1 MAYFKNLKIKV
12 YSTRGDGDLFVS
24 LDANN
29 PTFDNAIFQCRLNDD
44 YEEIMLNLENGW
56 PKIFS

>member
-24 LDANN
+24 LDEKS
-29 PTFDNAIFQCRLNDD
+29 PTFENAIF
-44 YEEIMLNLENGW
+44 
-56 PKIFS
+56 